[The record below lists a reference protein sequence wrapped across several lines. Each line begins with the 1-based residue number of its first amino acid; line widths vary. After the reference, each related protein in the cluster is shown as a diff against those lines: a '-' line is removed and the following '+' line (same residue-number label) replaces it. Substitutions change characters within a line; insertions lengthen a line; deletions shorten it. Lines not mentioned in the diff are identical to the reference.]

1 MRPIL
6 VLVVA
11 LLSSGCVSAYSSI
24 KPARGGGYTLTRM
37 DNDYWTT
44 RGTLLRCAP
53 VANGDLDCKEIDGA
67 P

>member
-1 MRPIL
+1 MRPVL
-6 VLVVA
+6 VLVA
-11 LLSSGCVSAYSSI
+11 LVSSGCVSAYSSI

-44 RGTLLRCAP
+44 RGTLLRCTP
-53 VANGDLDCKEIDGA
+53 MPNGDLDCKEIDGA